1 MESYY
6 GSVSIFSTAT
16 LEEVADAIIQTFN
29 VFSLQY
35 DDSGRF
41 EEYPAFSYETEEIEI
56 LLIGDVD
63 DAIENFPYEF
73 RIKIL
78 DVNAAELGRKFN
90 SEFLTRLPAMQAAEK
105 NGYIN
110 ISEYTNDYIRK
121 YTQLECCAAWV
132 E

>member
-6 GSVSIFSTAT
+6 GSVSIFSTAS
-16 LEEVADAIIQTFN
+16 LKDVADAIIQAFN

-41 EEYPAFSYETEEIEI
+41 EEYPAFSYDTEEIEI
-56 LLIGDVD
+56 LLIGDPD
-63 DAIENFPYEF
+63 DAIETFPYEF

-90 SEFLTRLPAMQAAEK
+90 SEFLARLPATQAAEK

-110 ISEYTNDYIRK
+110 ISEYTHDYIKK
-121 YTQLECCAAWV
+121 YTQLKCCAAWID
-132 E
+132 